1 MYQVVHKHPF
11 RVGMTSS
18 LAMHI
23 AGALIATY
31 ILVYEPLPVDLSK
44 IKPMMAVPIHFDKPR
59 PPETKPTLKP
69 QEKPSLKKAEEPPPP
84 PEEMPPPP
92 ENMEVSP
99 SPGYLALVKGI
110 LEVNKRYPKRAL
122 ERGDQGVVVL
132 WFVLDRYG
140 QVINYRIEQSSGS
153 AILDGE
159 VVRLIK
165 KVQKFPMM
173 PDETVKDTQ
182 EITMPI
188 RFVLIDDP
196 KKARK

>member
-1 MYQVVHKHPF
+1 MHAIAYKHPF

-18 LAMHI
+18 LALHI

-44 IKPMMAVPIHFDKPR
+44 IKSTMAVPIHLDKPR
-59 PPETKPTLKP
+59 PPETKPKPKP
-69 QEKPSLKKAEEPPPP
+69 QEKPALKKTEEPPLP
-84 PEEMPPPP
+84 PEELQPVP
-92 ENMEVSP
+92 ENMEISP

-110 LEVNKRYPKRAL
+110 LEANKRYPRRAL
-122 ERGDQGVVVL
+122 EHGDQGVVVL

-140 QVINYRIEQSSGS
+140 QVINYRIERSSGS

-173 PDETVKDTQ
+173 PDATVKDSQ